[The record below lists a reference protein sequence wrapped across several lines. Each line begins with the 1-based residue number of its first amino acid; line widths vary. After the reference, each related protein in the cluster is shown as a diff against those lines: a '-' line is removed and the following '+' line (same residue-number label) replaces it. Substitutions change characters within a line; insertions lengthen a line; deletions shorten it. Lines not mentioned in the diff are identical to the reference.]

1 MVVGIIR
8 RILGRD
14 ASQVVWDARAA
25 SDVTS
30 GVGLGIADDY
40 ADYDSVM
47 ANLEYKRME
56 IEQVKEMVAMEIK
69 ETYDAIVRSVK
80 EGDRE
85 TAELLAAEVALKK
98 NIVKALSLV
107 SKLLKLAVTRIRTA
121 KTTEEAVKALGPV
134 VAVLRSVSP
143 YLSNVSPELAVQI
156 ASIREE
162 IERLYSMPG
171 IQVQGL
177 DTKGILDLVPEAKN
191 VLRQAVREASEDV
204 SRLLPEE
211 PREASEVE
219 VDIEEAAAR
228 LIEYIK
234 ANGGRLN
241 VKKAAQELGLSPSLV
256 RAALRHLEKRG
267 LIKLAPRRPQGEAL
281 A

>member
-14 ASQVVWDARAA
+14 ASQAVWDARAA

-30 GVGLGIADDY
+30 GVGLGVADDY

-256 RAALRHLEKRG
+256 RAALRHLERRG
-267 LIKLAPRRPQGEAL
+267 LVKLAPRRPQGEAL